1 MPTTAPPPHP
11 DNLLWVNSVQRDV
24 RLPGG
29 EEGSAQTKTAKMMK
43 KKKKASVHV
52 NRHGSISVRFGDGA
66 APAQSPNARLL
77 RSLLG

>member
-11 DNLLWVNSVQRDV
+11 DDLLWVNSVQRDV
-24 RLPGG
+24 RLPG
-29 EEGSAQTKTAKMMK
+29 EEGRTKKTKKTMK
-43 KKKKASVHV
+43 NKASVHV

-77 RSLLG
+77 SSLLG

>member
-24 RLPGG
+24 RLPG
-29 EEGSAQTKTAKMMK
+29 EEGSEQTKTAKMK